1 MNDKKERVYSEQD
14 LCEYTILQ
22 KIEELERQLQNLKSE
37 TISLY
42 ETKEDASTSHTIISD
57 NIASVDS
64 DLQVHIEENVR
75 EFRNINTTINNLN
88 NIIPNDIG
96 IKDNK
101 LGLKNGNTWL
111 TNLNA
116 MNLEGFTYDENTNT
130 LKAEGGGGSLTFPY
144 LINDKRITLFKVNT
158 SNSIVTIVEGNNK
171 SPLVYKEMDIPQ
183 DMTSN
188 KMMWAHV
195 LYLGTGYRK
204 TAIGLGT
211 QGGHSWDVLLTT
223 ENEFAKGTYFL
234 PYIKNEKVKLL
245 CNKDIN
251 IHNITLIS
259 GENTLYFSIL
269 SSNRKSISSL
279 DELNTLI
286 GTTNRKINCSGTI
299 VLQGNTYATIHT
311 IDYKGALVGS
321 DLLYTDY
328 NNGEDFGSFG
338 STFNTSTMTIN
349 DVVTSI

>member
-37 TISLY
+37 TSNLY
-42 ETKEDASTSHTIISD
+42 ETKEDASTSHTNLSD

-64 DLQVHIEENVR
+64 DLQSHIDESVIK
-75 EFRNINTTINNLN
+75 FRNIDNEFNNVN
-88 NIIPNDIG
+88 NKIPTDVG

-101 LGLKNGNTWL
+101 LGLKNDSTWL
-111 TNLNA
+111 TNSNA
-116 MNLEGFTYDENTNT
+116 INLEGFAYDANTNT
-130 LKAEGGGGSLTFPY
+130 LKAEGGGTLSFPY
-144 LINDKRITLFKVNT
+144 IINDKSITLFKVGKYGT
-158 SNSIVTIVEGNNK
+158 SVTIVEGSNR
-171 SPLVYKEMDIPQ
+171 SPLVYSEFDIPK
-183 DMTSN
+183 DMSSN
-188 KMMWAHV
+188 NMMWAHV

-211 QGGHSWDVLLTT
+211 NGGHYWDVLLTT
-223 ENEFAKGTYFL
+223 ENEYANGTYFL
-234 PYIKNEKVKLL
+234 PYINNEKVKLL

-251 IHNITLIS
+251 IHNISLSS
-259 GENTLYFSIL
+259 GENTLYFSLL
-269 SSNRKSISSL
+269 SSNNTSASSL
-279 DELNTLI
+279 DGLNTLL
-286 GTTNRKINCSGTI
+286 GTTNRKINCSGTM
-299 VLQGNTYATIHT
+299 VLQGNNYVAIHT

-328 NNGEDFGSFG
+328 NNGEDFGTFG

-349 DVVTSI
+349 DIVTSI

>member
-1 MNDKKERVYSEQD
+1 MNDKKERVYSEED

-22 KIEELERQLQNLKSE
+22 KIDELERQLQNLKNE
-37 TISLY
+37 TSALY
-42 ETKEDASTSHTIISD
+42 ETKVDANNSHTTLSD
-57 NIASVDS
+57 NISSVD
-64 DLQVHIEENVR
+64 
-75 EFRNINTTINNLN
+75 NNLHLLIENTSTKFNSIDNEFN
-88 NIIPNDIG
+88 NVNNKIPTDVG

-111 TNLNA
+111 TNSKA
-116 MNLEGFTYDENTNT
+116 INLEGFVYNEDTNT
-130 LKAEGGGGSLTFPY
+130 LKAEGGGSLTFPY
-144 LINDKRITLFKVNT
+144 LINDKSITLFKVNT
-158 SNSIVTIVEGNNK
+158 SNPTVTILEGDNK
-171 SPLVYKEMDIPQ
+171 SPLGYKEMDIPK
-183 DMTSN
+183 DMASN
-188 KMMWAHV
+188 TMMWAHV
-195 LYLGTGYRK
+195 LYLATGYRK

-211 QGGHSWDVLLTT
+211 EGGHYWNVLLTT
-223 ENEFAKGTYFL
+223 ENEGAKGTYFL

-269 SSNRKSISSL
+269 SSNRKSASSL

-286 GTTNRKINCSGTI
+286 GTTNRKINCSGTMA
-299 VLQGNTYATIHT
+299 LQGNNYIAIHT
-311 IDYKGALVGS
+311 IDYKGSLVSS

-328 NNGEDFGSFG
+328 NNGEDFGAFG

>member
-1 MNDKKERVYSEQD
+1 MNDKKERVYSEED

-22 KIEELERQLQNLKSE
+22 KIDELERQLQNLKSE
-37 TISLY
+37 TSTLY
-42 ETKEDASTSHTIISD
+42 ETKEDASTAHTIISD
-57 NIASVDS
+57 NIASVDN

-75 EFRNINTTINNLN
+75 EFRNINNTINNLN

-96 IKDNK
+96 VKDNK

-116 MNLEGFTYDENTNT
+116 MNLEGFTYDANTNT
-130 LKAEGGGGSLTFPY
+130 LKAEGGGSLTFPY
-144 LINDKRITLFKVNT
+144 IINNNITLFKVADKKST
-158 SNSIVTIVEGNNK
+158 VTIVEGRNK
-171 SPLVYKEMDIPQ
+171 SPLVYTEFDIPK

-188 KMMWAHV
+188 NMMWAHV

-211 QGGHSWDVLLTT
+211 QGGHGWDVLLTT
-223 ENEFAKGTYFL
+223 ENEYAKGTYFL
-234 PYIKNEKVKLL
+234 PYINNEKVKLL

-269 SSNRKSISSL
+269 SSNRKSVSSL

-286 GTTNRKINCSGTI
+286 GTTNRKINCSGTM
-299 VLQGNTYATIHT
+299 VNQGNTYDAIHT

-328 NNGEDFGSFG
+328 NNGEDYQPFGSI
-338 STFNTSTMTIN
+338 FNTSTMTIN